1 MFRGN
6 AMTTLLSLEGV
17 TRVYQ
22 NGVKALDG
30 VSVSMERGELV
41 SILGKS
47 GSGKSTLLHI
57 LGGLDRHDSG
67 TVAFEGTALDY
78 RNRTEIIKH
87 RRNRVGFI
95 FQQFNLLPSMT
106 AIENVEY
113 PLIFRGVP
121 RSDRHSRARV
131 LLEQVGLSG
140 RIDHYPTELSGGEQ
154 QRVAIARALVS
165 EPLIVLA
172 DEPTGNLDSAT
183 SAGIVSLMREI
194 NRERGVS
201 FFIATHDRD
210 LAARADRICTI
221 ADGSMVA

>member
-1 MFRGN
+1 
-6 AMTTLLSLEGV
+6 MTSLLSLEGV
-17 TRVYQ
+17 TRTYP
-22 NGVKALDG
+22 NGVNALDG
-30 VSVSMERGELV
+30 ISFSMERGELI

-57 LGGLDRHDSG
+57 LGALDRPDGG

-78 RNRTEIIKH
+78 RNRNEIIRH
-87 RRNRVGFI
+87 RRNHVGFI

-106 AIENVEY
+106 AMENVEY
-113 PLIFRGVP
+113 PLIFRNVVK
-121 RSDRHSRARV
+121 SERHSRARA

-140 RIDHYPTELSGGEQ
+140 RIGHYPSELSGGEQ
-154 QRVAIARALVS
+154 QRVAIARALVAD
-165 EPLIVLA
+165 PLIVLA

-183 SAGIVSLMREI
+183 STEIVSLMREI

-210 LAARADRICTI
+210 LADRADRICTI
-221 ADGSMVA
+221 ADGRMVA

>member
-1 MFRGN
+1 
-6 AMTTLLSLEGV
+6 MTTLLSLEGV

-30 VSVSMERGELV
+30 VFVSMERGELV

-57 LGGLDRHDSG
+57 LGGLDRPDGG
-67 TVAFEGTALDY
+67 TVSFEGRMLDF
-78 RNRTEIIKH
+78 RNRDEIIRH

-121 RSDRHSRARV
+121 RSDRYSRARA

-140 RIDHYPTELSGGEQ
+140 RIEHYPAELSGGEQ

-165 EPLIVLA
+165 DPLIVLA

-183 SAGIVSLMREI
+183 STGIVSLMREI

-221 ADGSMVA
+221 ADGRMVA